1 MATPVFSLKRSK
13 DGQYYFNLH
22 AANNEIILTSRRY
35 RMRGVAVN
43 AIVMVK
49 DNALVDQ
56 HYERLPTGD
65 QHYFVLRSGDG
76 QILGT
81 SERYTTRAARDKG
94 IEAVKRCAPEAEI
107 REVEGELDA

>member
-1 MATPVFSLKRSK
+1 MAPPVFTLKRSK

-22 AANNEIILTSRRY
+22 AANNEIILTSPRY
-35 RMRGVAVN
+35 RMRGVALN
-43 AIVMVK
+43 GIIMVK
-49 DNALVDQ
+49 DHAETDQ
-56 HYERLPTGD
+56 YYERLPSGD

-76 QILGT
+76 QVLGT

-107 REVEGELDA
+107 REELDA